1 MKRIVFL
8 FTAVL
13 AFSLSTDA
21 QLIRVNGYETILN
34 PTKAEEVP
42 ENLRAIQY
50 KKYLSQDYK
59 PALVDDFKEKAY
71 LRYNLFKDEM
81 EFVKDENIYYLKK
94 DVGRTVTFSDGTVYK
109 VYGQKGKPHFFKV
122 LSEGKNSLLSRQ
134 SVRFIEAKEATSGYD
149 VAKPA
154 DYKRRKDVLFITID
168 GQNLVE
174 VPGKKKSFY
183 GIFGSKAS
191 DVKTYIKKNKL
202 NYKKANDLKQVVR
215 FLNGL

>member
-1 MKRIVFL
+1 MKRIVLL
-8 FTAVL
+8 FTTAL

-42 ENLRAIQY
+42 ESLKAIQF

-94 DVGRTVTFSDGTVYK
+94 DVGRTVLFSDGTIYK

-122 LSEGKNSLLSRQ
+122 LSDGKNSLLARQ

-174 VPGKKKSFY
+174 VPSKKKTFY
-183 GIFGSKAS
+183 TIFGDRTS
-191 DVKTYIKKNKL
+191 DVKSFMKKNKL
-202 NYKKANDLKQVVR
+202 SYKKASDLKKVVQ